1 MEVKLDEKKAVTLP
15 EGMKIPKIT
24 DSTTFLK
31 LELKI
36 TKGRMKALYEM
47 IASLEYDVSEKEK
60 IIAELVNEYFIM
72 KKYYEGEIESK

>member
-1 MEVKLDEKKAVTLP
+1 
-15 EGMKIPKIT
+15 MKIPKIT